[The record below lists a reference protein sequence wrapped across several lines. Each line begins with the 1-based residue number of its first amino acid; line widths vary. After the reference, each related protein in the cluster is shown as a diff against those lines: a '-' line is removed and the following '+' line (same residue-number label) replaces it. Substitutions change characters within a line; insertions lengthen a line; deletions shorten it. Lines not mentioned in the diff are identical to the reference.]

1 MIHLKE
7 FEKEADIQVDAFP
20 NVIYVNDT
28 KSVLYNYFPK
38 GVFIQHVDGRVFSTS
53 AWTEGGFANDQ
64 ANGVVVSTDAA
75 RFVIAKDNVSTSM
88 KWASDTST
96 LIDGILTTTDA
107 TEAKTDF
114 AGKQNTELMLA
125 VDTSGAGYSC
135 ANYTFPNGER
145 GYLPALGEWDIA
157 YQNKD
162 AINKAMTLIGGTT
175 IDSTYYWSSNQYS
188 ANTAW
193 VLGWDQGYTYN
204 GFGKDYHRFVRAFTA
219 LSL

>member
-7 FEKEADIQVDAFP
+7 FEKETDIQVDAFP

-75 RFVIAKDNVSTSM
+75 RFVIAKDNVSKSM
-88 KWASDTST
+88 KWASNTST
-96 LIDGILTTTDA
+96 LIDGILTTTNE
-107 TEAKTDF
+107 TEAKADF
-114 AGKQNTELMLA
+114 AGQENTELMLT

-135 ANYTFPNGER
+135 ANYTFPNGSK
-145 GYLPALGEWDIA
+145 GYLPALGEWNIA
-157 YQNKD
+157 FQNKS
-162 AINKAMTLIGGTT
+162 AINAAMTLIGGTALGSN
-175 IDSTYYWSSNQYS
+175 DYWSSTQHS
-188 ANTAW
+188 ANNAW
-193 VLGWDQGYTYN
+193 TLYWSYGYTNYN
-204 GFGKDYHRFVRAFTA
+204 YKGSTYAVRAFSA

>member
-38 GVFIQHVDGRVFSTS
+38 GVFIQHVDGRVFSTN

-64 ANGVVVSTDAA
+64 ANGVVVSTDDA

-88 KWASDTST
+88 KWSSNTST
-96 LIDGILTTTDA
+96 LVDGILTSTDA
-107 TEAKTDF
+107 TVAKTDF
-114 AGKQNTELMLA
+114 VGQENTNLMLA
-125 VDTSGAGYSC
+125 TDTSGAGYSC
-135 ANYTFPNGER
+135 ANFTFPNGAN
-145 GYLPALGEWDIA
+145 GYLPALGELYVA
-157 YQNKD
+157 YQNKA
-162 AINKAMTLIGGTT
+162 AIDKAMTLIGGTALGN
-175 IDSTYYWSSNQYS
+175 SYYWSSTQSS
-188 ANTAW
+188 ASNAW
-193 VLGWDQGYTYN
+193 SLDWSDGSTYGN
-204 GFGKDYHRFVRAFTA
+204 YKSRTNYVRALSA

>member
-38 GVFIQHVDGRVFSTS
+38 GVFIQHVDGRVFSTN

-64 ANGVVVSTDAA
+64 ANGVVVSTDDA

-88 KWASDTST
+88 KWSSNTST
-96 LIDGILTTTDA
+96 LVDGILTSTDA
-107 TEAKTDF
+107 TVAKTDF
-114 AGKQNTELMLA
+114 AGQENTNLMLA
-125 VDTSGAGYSC
+125 TDTSGAGYSC
-135 ANYTFPNGER
+135 ANFTFPNGAK
-145 GYLPALGEWDIA
+145 GYLPALGELDIA
-157 YQNKD
+157 YQNKA
-162 AINKAMTLIGGTT
+162 AIDKAMTLIGGTALGN
-175 IDSTYYWSSNQYS
+175 SYYWSSTQCS
-188 ANTAW
+188 ASNAW
-193 VLGWDQGYTYN
+193 PLYWGNGHAGYNPKSLASY
-204 GFGKDYHRFVRAFTA
+204 VRAFSA

>member
-38 GVFIQHVDGRVFSTS
+38 GVFIQHVDGRVFSTN

-64 ANGVVVSTDAA
+64 ANGVVVSTDDA

-88 KWASDTST
+88 KWSSNTST
-96 LIDGILTTTDA
+96 LVDGILTSTDA
-107 TEAKTDF
+107 TVAKTDF
-114 AGKQNTELMLA
+114 VGQENTNLMLA
-125 VDTSGAGYSC
+125 TDTSGAGYSC
-135 ANYTFPNGER
+135 ANFTFPNGAN
-145 GYLPALGEWDIA
+145 GYLPALGELYVA
-157 YQNKD
+157 YQNKA
-162 AINKAMTLIGGTT
+162 AIDKAMTLIGGTALGN
-175 IDSTYYWSSNQYS
+175 SYYWSSTQSS
-188 ANTAW
+188 ATNAWYLQWSNGNTY
-193 VLGWDQGYTYN
+193 GNRKSGTY
-204 GFGKDYHRFVRAFTA
+204 DVRAFSA

>member
-38 GVFIQHVDGRVFSTS
+38 GVFIQHVDGRVFSTN

-64 ANGVVVSTDAA
+64 ANGVVVSTDDA

-88 KWASDTST
+88 KWSSNTST
-96 LIDGILTTTDA
+96 LVDGILTSTDA
-107 TEAKTDF
+107 TVAKTDF
-114 AGKQNTELMLA
+114 VGQENTNLMLA
-125 VDTSGAGYSC
+125 TDTSGAGYSC
-135 ANYTFPNGER
+135 ANFTFPNGAN
-145 GYLPALGEWDIA
+145 GYLPALGELYVA
-157 YQNKD
+157 YQNKA
-162 AINKAMTLIGGTT
+162 AIDKAMTLIGGTALGN
-175 IDSTYYWSSNQYS
+175 SYYWSSTQSS
-188 ANTAW
+188 APNAW
-193 VLGWDQGYTYN
+193 PLSWGN
-204 GFGKDYHRFVRAFTA
+204 GNANYVSKSATNSVRAFSA

>member
-38 GVFIQHVDGRVFSTS
+38 GVFIQHVDGRVFSTDG
-53 AWTEGGFANDQ
+53 WTDGGFTNDQ

-88 KWASDTST
+88 KWASNTST
-96 LIDGILTTTDA
+96 LIDGILTSTDSA
-107 TEAKTDF
+107 EAKTDF
-114 AGKQNTELMLA
+114 AGQQNTELMLT

-135 ANYTFPNGER
+135 ANYTFPNGKK
-145 GYLPALGEWDIA
+145 GYLPTLGEWYIA
-157 YQNKD
+157 YQNKS
-162 AINKAMTLIGGTT
+162 AINKAMTLIGGTALG
-175 IDSTYYWSSNQYS
+175 SNYYWSSTQRS
-188 ANTAW
+188 ASNAW
-193 VLGWDQGYTYN
+193 NLSWSN
-204 GFGKDYHRFVRAFTA
+204 GSTSNNNKNSNNYVRAFSA
-219 LSL
+219 LTL

>member
-38 GVFIQHVDGRVFSTS
+38 GVFIQHVDGRVFSTN

-64 ANGVVVSTDAA
+64 ANGVVVSTDDA

-88 KWASDTST
+88 KWSSNTST
-96 LIDGILTTTDA
+96 LVDGILTSTDA
-107 TEAKTDF
+107 TVAKTDF
-114 AGKQNTELMLA
+114 VGQENTNLMLA
-125 VDTSGAGYSC
+125 TDTSGAGYSC
-135 ANYTFPNGER
+135 ANFTFPNGAN
-145 GYLPALGEWDIA
+145 GYLPALGELYVA
-157 YQNKD
+157 YQNKA
-162 AINKAMTLIGGTT
+162 AIDKAMTLIGGTALGN
-175 IDSTYYWSSNQYS
+175 SYYWSSTQYS
-188 ANTAW
+188 ANYAW
-193 VLGWDQGYTYN
+193 PLYWANGGTSYNYKNYTN
-204 GFGKDYHRFVRAFTA
+204 SVRAFSA

>member
-7 FEKEADIQVDAFP
+7 FEKEADIKVDAFP

-28 KSVLYNYFPK
+28 KSVLYNYFPS
-38 GVFIQHVDGRVFSTS
+38 GVFIQHVDGRVFSTDGW
-53 AWTEGGFANDQ
+53 AEGGFTDDQ

-88 KWASDTST
+88 RWSSNTSA
-96 LIDGILTTTDA
+96 LVDGILATTDA

-114 AGKQNTELMLA
+114 AGQANTELMLA
-125 VDTSGAGYSC
+125 TDTSGAGYSC
-135 ANYTFPNGER
+135 ANFTFPNGAK

-157 YQNKD
+157 YQNKS
-162 AINKAMTLIGGTT
+162 AINTAMTLIGGTALGGG
-175 IDSTYYWSSNQYS
+175 YFWSSTQCS
-188 ANTAW
+188 AYIAW
-193 VLGWDQGYTYN
+193 GLHWDN
-204 GFGKDYHRFVRAFTA
+204 GDSGHSGKGSNCYVRAFSA

>member
-38 GVFIQHVDGRVFSTS
+38 GVFIQHVDGRVFSTN

-64 ANGVVVSTDAA
+64 ANGVVVSTDDA

-88 KWASDTST
+88 KWSSNTST
-96 LIDGILTTTDA
+96 LVDGILTSTDA
-107 TEAKTDF
+107 TVAKTDF
-114 AGKQNTELMLA
+114 VGQENTNLMLA
-125 VDTSGAGYSC
+125 TDTSGAGYSC
-135 ANYTFPNGER
+135 ANFTFPNGAN
-145 GYLPALGEWDIA
+145 GYLPALGELYVA
-157 YQNKD
+157 YQNKA
-162 AINKAMTLIGGTT
+162 AIDKAMTLIGGTALGN
-175 IDSTYYWSSNQYS
+175 SYYWSSTQSS
-188 ANTAW
+188 APNAW
-193 VLGWDQGYTYN
+193 PLSWGN
-204 GFGKDYHRFVRAFTA
+204 GNANYVSKSATNYVRAFSA

>member
-7 FEKEADIQVDAFP
+7 FEKEADIKVDAFP

-28 KSVLYNYFPK
+28 KSVLYNYFPL
-38 GVFIQHVDGRVFSTS
+38 GVFIQHVDGRVFSTDG
-53 AWTEGGFANDQ
+53 WTDGGFTNDQ

-75 RFVIAKDNVSTSM
+75 RFVIAKDNVGTSM
-88 KWASDTST
+88 KWASNTST

-114 AGKQNTELMLA
+114 AGKQNTELMLT

-135 ANYTFPNGER
+135 ANYTFPNGEK

-157 YQNKD
+157 YQNKA
-162 AINKAMTLIGGTT
+162 AINKAMTLIGGTALG
-175 IDSTYYWSSNQYS
+175 SNYYWSSTQGS
-188 ANTAW
+188 AYGAW
-193 VLGWDQGYTYN
+193 DLDWYYGLAGSDSKSNYY
-204 GFGKDYHRFVRAFTA
+204 YVRAFSA

>member
-7 FEKEADIQVDAFP
+7 FEKEADIVVDAFP

-28 KSVLYNYFPK
+28 KSVLYNYFPL
-38 GVFIQHVDGRVFSTS
+38 GVFIQHVDGRVFSTDG
-53 AWTEGGFANDQ
+53 WTEGGFTNDK

-88 KWASDTST
+88 KWASNTST
-96 LIDGILTTTDA
+96 LIDGILATTDA

-114 AGKQNTELMLA
+114 AGQENTELMLT

-135 ANYTFPNGER
+135 ANYTFPNGSK

-157 YQNKD
+157 YQNKS
-162 AINKAMTLIGGTT
+162 AINKAMTLIGGTALG
-175 IDSTYYWSSNQYS
+175 SNYYWSSTQGS
-188 ANTAW
+188 ADNAW
-193 VLGWDQGYTYN
+193 SLLWSSGYTDYY
-204 GFGKDYHRFVRAFTA
+204 GKSNFYYVRAFSA
-219 LSL
+219 LTL